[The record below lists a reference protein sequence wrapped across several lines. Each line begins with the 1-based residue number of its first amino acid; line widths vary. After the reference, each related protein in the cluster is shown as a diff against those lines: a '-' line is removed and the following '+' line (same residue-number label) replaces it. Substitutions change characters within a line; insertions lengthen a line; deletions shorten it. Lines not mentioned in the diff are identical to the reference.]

1 MISPYF
7 CATKFLY
14 MYNGLLHLHNLMR
27 WVIIL
32 LLVIAIF
39 NAISGMLN
47 KRQYTGF
54 DRKTAL
60 FLMIAS
66 HITLLVGIYQWVVGP
81 WGLKNIQNL
90 GMAAVMKDPVAR
102 FFAIEHMVS
111 MLIAIVLITIGRG
124 VGKKNISPERKHKK
138 SFWMFLLALI
148 LILVAIPWPF
158 REVARP
164 LFPGM

>member
-1 MISPYF
+1 M
-7 CATKFLY
+7 
-14 MYNGLLHLHNLMR
+14 
-27 WVIIL
+27 
-32 LLVIAIF
+32 
-39 NAISGMLN
+39 
-47 KRQYTGF
+47 
-54 DRKTAL
+54 
-60 FLMIAS
+60 
-66 HITLLVGIYQWVVGP
+66 
-81 WGLKNIQNL
+81 

-138 SFWMFLLALI
+138 SFWMFLIALV

-164 LFPGM
+164 LFPGMH

>member
-1 MISPYF
+1 
-7 CATKFLY
+7 

-27 WVIIL
+27 WVILL

-47 KRQYTGF
+47 KRQYTSF
-54 DRKTAL
+54 DKKTAL

-81 WGLKNIQNL
+81 WGLKNIQNM
-90 GMAAVMKDPVAR
+90 GMATVMKDPVAR

-138 SFWMFLLALI
+138 SFWMFLIALV

-164 LFPGM
+164 LFPGMH